1 MSCGK
6 NHGRLRACPK
16 RPVRLR
22 TAVAAW
28 TALFALFVILED
40 AMALSRSDIVVS
52 ADRIAQGDSASIAVR
67 TKDGTKP
74 QVRWMG
80 RPVYLVSYAGNTAW
94 YGFFGVDLGAEPGT
108 APLDVVLEATG
119 EKQQLDITI
128 VKKDR
133 GVRVLTLPKEMVELD
148 RVTLERVRK
157 ESQVMKEVLGAPP
170 FVPLWNGTFVK
181 PLEGEVVGVFGTRSI
196 INGMNRSPHSG
207 VDLRA
212 DEGTPV
218 RSIQKGKVVLI
229 ADHFFSGR
237 SVVVDHGGAIQSMY
251 FHLEKTL
258 VKEGEEVKKGQ
269 VIGLVGSTGR
279 ATGPHLHFGM
289 RVNGARVDPMQ
300 FVDLSEHME
309 RP

>member
-1 MSCGK
+1 MKSTPART
-6 NHGRLRACPK
+6 GR
-16 RPVRLR
+16 
-22 TAVAAW
+22 AVAGW
-28 TALFALFVILED
+28 MVLLALFVFLED
-40 AMALSRSDIVVS
+40 AAAFSRSDIVVS
-52 ADRIAQGDSASIAVR
+52 SDRIAQGDSASITVR
-67 TKDGTKP
+67 VKDGTKP
-74 QVRWMG
+74 RVLWMD
-80 RPVYLVSYAGNTAW
+80 RPIYLVSEAEKNVW
-94 YGFFGVDLGAEPGT
+94 YGFFGVDLMAEPGKR
-108 APLDVVLEATG
+108 PLTVELPTTG
-119 EKQQLDITI
+119 QKLQLDIAV

-148 RVTLERVRK
+148 QETLTRVRK
-157 ESQVMKEVLGAPP
+157 ESRVMKEVLGASP
-170 FVPLWNGTFVK
+170 FVPMWNGTFTI

-218 RSIQKGKVVLI
+218 RSIQNGKVVLV
-229 ADHFFSGR
+229 ADHFFSGK
-237 SVVVDHGGAIQSMY
+237 SVVIDHGGTIQSMY
-251 FHLEKTL
+251 FHLEKVL
-258 VKEGEEVKKGQ
+258 VNEGEEVRGGQ